1 MLLPW
6 RSMPAKPRILACARD
21 QFTSFGRTSRTPLSS
36 ALFASMS
43 ARPPRHVRET
53 RAYQPLG
60 CCIWFWFN
68 KGTGDSTRTP
78 TEIFVDLRPALAIKL
93 PTACANNAIRR
104 DQCHFQ
110 PQGLGNTSEPAQ
122 DKIPG
127 RYL

>member
-1 MLLPW
+1 MSTTTVFLCANATAGGNIA
-6 RSMPAKPRILACARD
+6 RFRVAFGSKDDSRDATTQTSSPATE
-21 QFTSFGRTSRTPLSS
+21 QVWSG
-36 ALFASMS
+36 
-43 ARPPRHVRET
+43 
-53 RAYQPLG
+53 LG
-60 CCIWFWFN
+60 CPLLWFWFN

-110 PQGLGNTSEPAQ
+110 PQGLGNTSEPTQ